1 MKHTRISSVV
11 IGAAYG
17 DEGKGLIT
25 DFESRR
31 LGAETVCRFNGGA
44 QAGHTVETK
53 AGLRHVFGHLGAGTF
68 AGADTYLSSKFIV
81 NPLVLKKEYTS
92 MSFNGRYPLITAHP
106 NARVTTLFDMALNA
120 LVELKRGNSRNG
132 SCGLGINETVTRHEK
147 FSLTISDIVY
157 FKGAAL
163 EAKLADIRNNWV
175 PFRLQQLDVI
185 HRISSNFNPNNLDI
199 PEPYK
204 SILFNTDLS
213 KMAKDLCSAGELF
226 NLNSNLIKTVEVF
239 EGAQGLMLDEFL
251 GDFPHVTRSIT
262 GLPYALL
269 AAQEL
274 GVKSIRPIYVTRT
287 YTSRHGAG
295 PLTGS
300 GVETGCNIVDKT
312 NVENEW
318 QGAIRFAP
326 LNLKELSYFIK
337 QDIARGSGVAQIFD
351 IEVDTPTL
359 AVTCFDQCLDKV
371 FVIDLNGSLVSVKK
385 ENLID
390 YISNALGM
398 PVSHVS
404 SGPKATDVKYLG
416 KNYIM

>member
-1 MKHTRISSVV
+1 
-11 IGAAYG
+11 
-17 DEGKGLIT
+17 
-25 DFESRR
+25 
-31 LGAETVCRFNGGA
+31 
-44 QAGHTVETK
+44 
-53 AGLRHVFGHLGAGTF
+53 
-68 AGADTYLSSKFIV
+68 
-81 NPLVLKKEYTS
+81 
-92 MSFNGRYPLITAHP
+92 
-106 NARVTTLFDMALNA
+106 
-120 LVELKRGNSRNG
+120 
-132 SCGLGINETVTRHEK
+132 
-147 FSLTISDIVY
+147 
-157 FKGAAL
+157 
-163 EAKLADIRNNWV
+163 
-175 PFRLQQLDVI
+175 
-185 HRISSNFNPNNLDI
+185 
-199 PEPYK
+199 
-204 SILFNTDLS
+204 
-213 KMAKDLCSAGELF
+213 MAKDLCSAGELF
-226 NLNSNLIKTVEVF
+226 NLNRNLIKTVGVF

-359 AVTCFDQCLDKV
+359 AVTCFDQCSDKV

-398 PVSHVS
+398 LVTHVS
-404 SGPKATDVKYLG
+404 SGPTSSDVKYLG